1 MTLAF
6 HQTST
11 ASSATHGVFLRSD
24 AMLRKLAATGK
35 QAHLPYIGAIWG
47 AIKLFARSADF
58 FEEAFAEKKMPATTQ
73 QPGFVAP

>member
-1 MTLAF
+1 MNF
-6 HQTST
+6 QK
-11 ASSATHGVFLRSD
+11 FLRSYKNF
-24 AMLRKLAATGK
+24 ALRMGAVPEK
-35 QAHLPYIGAIWG
+35 AHLPYIGAIWG